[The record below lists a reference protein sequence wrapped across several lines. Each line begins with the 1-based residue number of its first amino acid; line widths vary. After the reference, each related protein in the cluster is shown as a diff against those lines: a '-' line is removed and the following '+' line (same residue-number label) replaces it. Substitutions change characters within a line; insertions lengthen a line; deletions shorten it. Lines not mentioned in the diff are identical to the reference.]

1 MGSYIIGIIGDRGD
15 GKTCLTTH
23 LLYEAFINGND
34 IFSNYKLT
42 FIDDDHYISFEEM
55 SKLPNYLKDGYVGM
69 DEIQMAMDSRNF
81 LSDGNKKLTKL
92 VTQIRK
98 RGLTL
103 IYTTQRLGM
112 ADLRLRQ
119 QTDYLFF
126 PEKQKPFTK
135 DGVLIDSLFKVTV
148 QEVKSGRVLKPFYYD
163 AHKYYDMY
171 DTSEIIEFDKKE
183 A

>member
-15 GKTCLTTH
+15 GKTCLMTY
-23 LLYEAFINGND
+23 LLKKAFDND
-34 IFSNYKLT
+34 INVFSNYKLEFT
-42 FIDDDHYISFEEM
+42 DDNHYISFEEM
-55 SKLPNYLKDGYVGM
+55 ALLPNYLFDAYVGM
-69 DEIQMAMDSRNF
+69 DEIQMALDSRKFMSQTN
-81 LSDGNKKLTKL
+81 SNLTKL

-126 PEKQKPFTK
+126 PEKQDSFEK
-135 DGVLIDSLFKVTV
+135 DGVLIDSLFKVHV
-148 QEVKSGRVLKPFYYD
+148 QEVKTGKILKPFYYD
-163 AHKYYDMY
+163 GYSIFGLY
-171 DTSEIIEFDKKE
+171 DTSEIIEFSKKE
-183 A
+183 